1 MVEAAMQTLQKHMHR
16 QLGGRTICGL
26 YIHICCLI
34 ERLVTKA
41 EITSVE
47 YENFENEHRE
57 FIDMMQSSF
66 EEICSHYGV
75 QLPIGEIAYVY
86 DYIKNDNRE
95 EEF

>member
-1 MVEAAMQTLQKHMHR
+1 M
-16 QLGGRTICGL
+16 
-26 YIHICCLI
+26 
-34 ERLVTKA
+34 
-41 EITSVE
+41 E

-75 QLPIGEIAYVY
+75 KLPIGEIAYVY